1 MPELFYRVTFDRMLK
16 RQVQELP
23 GKRRQEAKERIA
35 ALSRE
40 PRPSNAKELRGYPSV
55 YRLWLS
61 DARYRLVWEVFD
73 AEQRVEVYYVGLKP
87 DYQDL
92 LGDHDAT

>member
-1 MPELFYRVTFDRMLK
+1 
-16 RQVQELP
+16 
-23 GKRRQEAKERIA
+23 
-35 ALSRE
+35 
-40 PRPSNAKELRGYPSV
+40 V